1 MAATWQRLGD
11 AAGTAGVGISRIR
24 IDPGRLSTPPHSHSA
39 SEEIVFVLGGDGLSW
54 QDGSVY
60 QVRAGDCI
68 VHVADREEH
77 TLRAGSAG
85 LDVLV
90 FGTRHATELGWL
102 PRSNAVRLG
111 WPWVEGRTDDP
122 WDIEAQVEPLEFG
135 DPSDRPSTIVGLQD
149 CPEFPEE
156 IHSKSLGEEAGSVRT
171 GLNWLELKA
180 GEHSSLPHCHST
192 EEEAFV
198 ILDGEGTLELWPSP
212 LAAERGA
219 VREDVPVRAGHVV
232 ARPPA
237 TRIGH
242 RLTAGAGGMTLLA
255 YGTREPGDIA
265 YHPRSNKLFFR
276 GLGVIGRIEHLAH
289 GEGESEERDA

>member
-1 MAATWQRLGD
+1 
-11 AAGTAGVGISRIR
+11 
-24 IDPGRLSTPPHSHSA
+24 
-39 SEEIVFVLGGDGLSW
+39 
-54 QDGSVY
+54 
-60 QVRAGDCI
+60 
-68 VHVADREEH
+68 
-77 TLRAGSAG
+77 
-85 LDVLV
+85 
-90 FGTRHATELGWL
+90 
-102 PRSNAVRLG
+102 
-111 WPWVEGRTDDP
+111 VEGRTDDP

-265 YHPRSNKLFFR
+265 YHPRSNELFFR